1 MDGKQWEIKSPCG
14 QSKRTIENNL
24 RKAQKQS
31 GYIIFDLRRIVIDE
45 NQAIAKIKQE
55 MVQQRGGKIKCVL
68 VITKEYKILD
78 FWR

>member
-31 GYIIFDLRRIVIDE
+31 GYIIFDLRRLKTDE
-45 NQAIAKIKQE
+45 LKAVAQIKRE
-55 MVQQRGGKIKCVL
+55 FEKRKRNTLRVL
-68 VITKEYKILD
+68 IITKSGQLLD
-78 FWR
+78 IRR